1 MYFKKA
7 GHRHNRVGSQVGRTV
22 VIACPGASTRQVK
35 EILQVVFKLS
45 GKILREFYD
54 FSVPIRFA
62 DGEVVEL

>member
-1 MYFKKA
+1 M
-7 GHRHNRVGSQVGRTV
+7 
-22 VIACPGASTRQVK
+22 IACPGASTRQVK